1 MKTINSR
8 SFLALLCI
16 LIFTPASVY
25 AHTGVGHTAGFA
37 NGFGHPI
44 GGFDHVL
51 AMVAVGIWASQIG
64 GKGVWAV
71 PSTFVGVMILGCIMG
86 ITGISVPF
94 IEEGIIVS
102 VLILGVLIAA
112 AARMPLAVS
121 MAIVGLFAIFHG
133 HAHGAEMPVAVSG
146 LAYGAGFAAATA
158 LLHLCGIVIGAVLR
172 KTARMQFIR
181 FAGATIA
188 ASGVYLFFA

>member
-1 MKTINSR
+1 MKKIVSG

-16 LIFTPASVY
+16 LVFTPASVY
-25 AHTGVGHTAGFA
+25 AHTSVGHTAGFA

-44 GGFDHVL
+44 GGFEQVL
-51 AMVAVGIWASQIG
+51 AMIAVGIWASQIG
-64 GKGVWAV
+64 GKAVWAV

-86 ITGISVPF
+86 ITGVSVPF
-94 IEEGIIVS
+94 IEEGIIIS

-146 LAYGAGFAAATA
+146 LAYGIGFAVATA
-158 LLHLCGIVIGAVLR
+158 LLHLSGIVIGVLFR
-172 KTARMQFIR
+172 KTARTQFIR

-188 ASGVYLFFA
+188 AGGVYLFLA

>member
-1 MKTINSR
+1 MKTIISR
-8 SFLALLCI
+8 SLFALLCI
-16 LIFTPASVY
+16 LVFTPASVY
-25 AHTGVGHTAGFA
+25 AHTGVGHAAGFA

-64 GKGVWAV
+64 GKAVWAV
-71 PSTFVGVMILGCIMG
+71 PATFVGVMVLGCILG
-86 ITGISVPF
+86 ITGVSVPLV
-94 IEEGIIVS
+94 EEGIVIS
-102 VLILGVLIAA
+102 VLIFGVLIAA
-112 AARMPLAVS
+112 AVRMPLAVS

-146 LAYGAGFAAATA
+146 LAYGVGFAVATA
-158 LLHLCGIVIGAVLR
+158 LLHISGIFIGVLFR

-181 FAGATIA
+181 LAGATITA
-188 ASGVYLFFA
+188 GGVYLFFA